1 MDIETA
7 KYGGYWHL
15 EVHGYKEN
23 HLTLESTQMFEG
35 IRGLYE
41 YLSYFFANETMTSR
55 CDSYDIRIG
64 ASKIAK
70 KGK

>member
-7 KYGGYWHL
+7 RYGGYWSL
-15 EVHGYKEN
+15 ELHGYKEN
-23 HLTLESTQMFEG
+23 HLTLESNQMFEG
-35 IRGLYE
+35 VRELHE

-55 CDSYDIRIG
+55 CDSYDVRIG

-70 KGK
+70 PEE

>member
-15 EVHGYKEN
+15 EVRGYKEN
-23 HLTLESTQMFEG
+23 HLTLEVTQLLEG
-35 IRGLYE
+35 IRSLNE

-55 CDSYDIRIG
+55 CDSYDVRIG
-64 ASKIAK
+64 TSKIAE
-70 KGK
+70 KGE